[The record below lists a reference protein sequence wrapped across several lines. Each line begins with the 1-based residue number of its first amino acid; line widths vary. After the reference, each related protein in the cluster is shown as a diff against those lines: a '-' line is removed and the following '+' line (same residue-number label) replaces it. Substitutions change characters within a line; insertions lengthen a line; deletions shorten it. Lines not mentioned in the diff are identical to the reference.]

1 MGRVACEGSS
11 GGSRIGLS
19 TRWGCGRRGCA
30 LSSRCLALDQVVGS
44 RGVDESV
51 RQGAGLHQEWH
62 DLIFVVQ
69 VVSVAQESV
78 FTDVLAVV

>member
-1 MGRVACEGSS
+1 M
-11 GGSRIGLS
+11 
-19 TRWGCGRRGCA
+19 
-30 LSSRCLALDQVVGS
+30 GS